1 MLEKL
6 KKNYFILII
15 TFLFI
20 YFFFNLLDGDRGLI
34 SYMEKKDIYEQL
46 KNDQITLNAK
56 IEDLEHKN
64 SLLTENIDLDFI
76 EILIRE
82 KFLFGKEGETT
93 YILSLYTHLRAHET
107 DSYLVCRVLL
117 E

>member
-6 KKNYFILII
+6 KKNYFVLII

-34 SYMEKKDIYEQL
+34 SYMEKKEIYEQL
-46 KNDQITLNAK
+46 KNDQINLNSK

-93 YILSLYTHLRAHET
+93 YIIK
-107 DSYLVCRVLL
+107 DNGNQK
-117 E
+117 

>member
-1 MLEKL
+1 MFEKL

-15 TFLFI
+15 TFLII
-20 YFFFNLLDGDRGLI
+20 YFFFNLLDGNRGLI
-34 SYMEKKDIYEQL
+34 SYMEKKVIYEQL
-46 KNDQITLNAK
+46 KNDQITLNSK

-93 YILSLYTHLRAHET
+93 YIIK
-107 DSYLVCRVLL
+107 DNGNQK
-117 E
+117 

>member
-1 MLEKL
+1 MFEKI

-20 YFFFNLLDGDRGLI
+20 YFLFNLLGGDRGLI
-34 SYMEKKDIYEQL
+34 SYLKKKEIYEEL
-46 KNDQITLNAK
+46 KIKQTDLKFK
-56 IEDLEHKN
+56 IQELEHKN

-76 EILIRE
+76 EILIRD

-93 YILSLYTHLRAHET
+93 YIIN
-107 DSYLVCRVLL
+107 DDGQN
-117 E
+117 

>member
-34 SYMEKKDIYEQL
+34 SYMEKKDTYKQL
-46 KNDQITLNAK
+46 KNNQITLNSK

-93 YILSLYTHLRAHET
+93 YIIK
-107 DSYLVCRVLL
+107 DNGNQK
-117 E
+117 

>member
-6 KKNYFILII
+6 KQNYFILII

-34 SYMEKKDIYEQL
+34 SYMEKKDVYEQL
-46 KNDQITLNAK
+46 KNDQITLNSK

-93 YILSLYTHLRAHET
+93 YIIR
-107 DSYLVCRVLL
+107 DNGNQK
-117 E
+117 

>member
-1 MLEKL
+1 MLQKL

-20 YFFFNLLDGDRGLI
+20 YFFFNLLDGNRGLI
-34 SYMEKKDIYEQL
+34 SYMEKKDIHEKL

-93 YILSLYTHLRAHET
+93 YIIKQNGNQK
-107 DSYLVCRVLL
+107 
-117 E
+117 

>member
-15 TFLFI
+15 TFLYI

-46 KNDQITLNAK
+46 KNDQITINSK
-56 IEDLEHKN
+56 IDDLEHKN
-64 SLLTENIDLDFI
+64 SLLTDNIDLDFI

-93 YILSLYTHLRAHET
+93 YIIK
-107 DSYLVCRVLL
+107 DDGNQK
-117 E
+117 

>member
-6 KKNYFILII
+6 KKNYFILIM

-34 SYMEKKDIYEQL
+34 SYMEKKDIYDQL
-46 KNDQITLNAK
+46 KNDQITLNSK
-56 IEDLEHKN
+56 IEELEHKN

-93 YILSLYTHLRAHET
+93 YIIK
-107 DSYLVCRVLL
+107 DNGNQK
-117 E
+117 

>member
-46 KNDQITLNAK
+46 KNDQITLNSK

-64 SLLTENIDLDFI
+64 SLLTDNIDLDFI

-93 YILSLYTHLRAHET
+93 YIIK
-107 DSYLVCRVLL
+107 DNGK
-117 E
+117 

>member
-46 KNDQITLNAK
+46 KNDQITLNSK

-93 YILSLYTHLRAHET
+93 YIIKYNANQK
-107 DSYLVCRVLL
+107 
-117 E
+117 

>member
-34 SYMEKKDIYEQL
+34 SYMEKKDVYEQL
-46 KNDQITLNAK
+46 KNDQITLNSK
-56 IEDLEHKN
+56 IQDLEHKN

-93 YILSLYTHLRAHET
+93 YIIKYNGNQK
-107 DSYLVCRVLL
+107 
-117 E
+117 

>member
-1 MLEKL
+1 MLDKI

-20 YFFFNLLDGDRGLI
+20 YFFFNLLGGDRGLI
-34 SYMEKKDIYEQL
+34 SYIKKKEIYEDL
-46 KNDQITLNAK
+46 KIKQNDLRIK
-56 IEDLEHKN
+56 IQDLEHKN

-76 EILIRE
+76 EILIRD

-93 YILSLYTHLRAHET
+93 YIIKQNEKN
-107 DSYLVCRVLL
+107 
-117 E
+117 

>member
-1 MLEKL
+1 MLKKL
-6 KKNYFILII
+6 KQNYFILII

-46 KNDQITLNAK
+46 KNDQISLNSK

-93 YILSLYTHLRAHET
+93 YIIK
-107 DSYLVCRVLL
+107 DNGNQK
-117 E
+117 